1 MPLRRVRRLLLLNLI
16 WFHVLHD
23 VSPRLQ
29 GLCGLYRSR
38 FLLSPEKLLY
48 LITHSLAQDIHNFH
62 GVEDILY

>member
-23 VSPRLQ
+23 VRPRLL

-38 FLLSPEKLLY
+38 FLLSPEKLVY